1 MRQGSIVRS
10 AAGIV
15 VALALAASL
24 AVGRPAAAQGNPTLV
39 PLNAL
44 SLTVEAGDSKML
56 RVQLLIPGVPAG
68 NQPISW
74 QVLSTTAGAWG
85 PDLTYTDASGIAS
98 ARFRFPRAGVT
109 TVRVLWAEAPTATP
123 PVDYTITSSA
133 TPPPPP
139 PPPGETSLTLAPV
152 SPGQIDL
159 VLGDRYGLQVRLVGS
174 AGQPASGVPVK
185 FAVETTAG
193 SPGVGRSDQ
202 TVATGSDGV
211 ATATFGFS
219 TAGRVTIRASS
230 ADPGYVFEPA
240 SIVFTIDV
248 SSLGTLTP
256 ERQTWRTA
264 GEALDD
270 ICLDVFVDEGGD
282 PRPVPQPTPL
292 CVYMTGTLTTQEERT
307 EAIHSFS
314 ATGLGSQATTA
325 LAGVEQQ
332 TASIQSRLAALRG
345 GALRGAVDRIALVV
359 DGVEV
364 SSDAL
369 AAARA
374 ERGRSDLFST
384 RLEDSFARLY
394 AGLDAQE
401 APAQEPVAQ
410 PVHRARPWGFFAT
423 GRLSTGSRDT
433 GVEEDGFD
441 FDSVGATVG
450 IDRAVSANGFLGAA
464 LSGLSNETTLEGAG
478 GSLDA
483 ESWGLTLYGIREG
496 EKGYFQLT
504 GTYGQSRFDQ
514 RRRLPMPAIGEL
526 TARAEFDGDQLA
538 ADLELGRSFDGRAG
552 SLTFFV
558 RGGWARATI
567 DGFREQGAV
576 AELPGTGFGP
586 VDFGLEVGDQELESL
601 LGAAGLD
608 WGKAFSITGGLVI
621 PQLTA
626 TWSHEFDD
634 DAQAVSAR
642 FLGDQ
647 SAGSSFFVF
656 TDDPD
661 RDWLTAAAALRF
673 QFLWGSVFVAYDQEV
688 LRDDLDLS
696 TVNAGLRFEF

>member
-10 AAGIV
+10 AAGIAV
-15 VALALAASL
+15 AFLLAVALAPRTAF
-24 AVGRPAAAQGNPTLV
+24 AQTQPTLTA
-39 PLNAL
+39 LNASSI
-44 SLTVEAGDSKML
+44 SLRAGGSRLL
-56 RVQLLIPGVPAG
+56 RVRLDLGGVPGAD
-68 NQPISW
+68 QTLLW
-74 QVLSTTAGAWG
+74 EVVSTTAGAWG
-85 PDLTYTDASGIAS
+85 PASSVTDSAGVAS
-98 ARFRFPRAGVT
+98 ATFRFPRPGVT
-109 TVRVLWAEAPTATP
+109 TIRVSWAQAPTGVP
-123 PVDYTITSSA
+123 PVIYTITSTA
-133 TPPPPP
+133 VPPPPP
-139 PPPGETSLTLAPV
+139 PPPGETRFTIAPV
-152 SPGQIDL
+152 SPGQVSL

-174 AGQPASGVPVK
+174 SGQPVSGVPVK
-185 FAVETTAG
+185 FAVESTAG

-230 ADPGYVFEPA
+230 GDAAFVFDPESV
-240 SIVFTIDV
+240 VFTIDV

-264 GEALDD
+264 GEALDA
-270 ICLDVFVDEGGD
+270 ICLDVFVDENGE

-359 DGVEV
+359 DGVEI
-364 SSDAL
+364 STDAL
-369 AAARA
+369 AEARA
-374 ERGRSDLFST
+374 QRGRSDLFST

-401 APAQEPVAQ
+401 TPAQEPAAAPPAQ
-410 PVHRARPWGFFAT
+410 RERPWGFFAT
-423 GRLSTGSRDT
+423 GRLTTGSRDA

-464 LSGLSNETTLEGAG
+464 VSGLSNETTLEGAG

-504 GTYGQSRFDQ
+504 ATYGQSRFDQ
-514 RRRLPMPAIGEL
+514 RRLLPMPAIGDL

-567 DGFREQGAV
+567 DGFTEQGAV
-576 AELPGTGFGP
+576 AELPGFGA

-608 WGKAFSITGGLVI
+608 WGKAFSIRGGLVI